1 MTLPLFIGNEE
12 NMSESRTEL
21 ETLRMER
28 TRHIMAQSDF
38 AKWQNVSHFI
48 LSTADLATDLK
59 RICDFSTYNASP
71 TKEQTEAAAY
81 ILSVIEKQCKAVLGT
96 TLIQPE

>member
-1 MTLPLFIGNEE
+1 
-12 NMSESRTEL
+12 MSETRTEL

-28 TRHIMAQSDF
+28 TRQIMSQSDF

-48 LSTADLATDLK
+48 LSTADLANDLK
-59 RICDFSTYNASP
+59 RICDFAKYNASP
-71 TKEQTEAAAY
+71 TKEQSEAAAY

-96 TLIQPE
+96 TLIQP